1 MYNCTYKPMCWWINF
16 TFILSLRPRPPYQGS
31 PPWKTLF
38 PNWHKLYNLSSPP
51 MLSHILGKEENQNF
65 HCIKCSGRF
74 PAPGSWPIYLRMEV
88 DSATVRGPWVITCNI
103 YKSRIWKRVKGC
115 GRFTG
120 NFLKGSAGSFQC
132 WPLGFIFSGDFCQT
146 QYYVTIK
153 QSHSFTKRRRRKYA
167 TWTDWG
173 WLLHGEFWLLAKEI
187 WQPCATQFLWGL
199 DFKKFTKDKKDERFT
214 CLGGTSCHKIA
225 WGPSWI
231 LIIWNNRPFM
241 KEFHQTVRQLVSVHL
256 AERTGRS
263 RPPCTLWLDQNR
275 QLCIHR
281 MLQFHLFLCSIQTK
295 SSAISSTK
303 DEGMIFVL

>member
-65 HCIKCSGRF
+65 HCIKSSGRF

-153 QSHSFTKRRRRKYA
+153 QSHSFTKKKKKKIRHLNRLRL
-167 TWTDWG
+167 TSSWG
-173 WLLHGEFWLLAKEI
+173 ILVACKRNMAALCNTILMGF
-187 WQPCATQFLWGL
+187 GL
-199 DFKKFTKDKKDERFT
+199 
-214 CLGGTSCHKIA
+214 
-225 WGPSWI
+225 
-231 LIIWNNRPFM
+231 
-241 KEFHQTVRQLVSVHL
+241 
-256 AERTGRS
+256 
-263 RPPCTLWLDQNR
+263 
-275 QLCIHR
+275 
-281 MLQFHLFLCSIQTK
+281 
-295 SSAISSTK
+295 
-303 DEGMIFVL
+303 